1 MAVDLVKQREQFA
14 KLKDDFARLNAKF
27 ADATKALGLKEDEL
41 EMDPAEIP
49 PEAVKAMETAKVEAE
64 KAGRNAAA
72 ALEAE
77 SSAQSCCR
85 QKRPRRGAIAV

>member
-1 MAVDLVKQREQFA
+1 
-14 KLKDDFARLNAKF
+14 
-27 ADATKALGLKEDEL
+27 
-41 EMDPAEIP
+41 MDPAEIP
-49 PEAVKAMETAKVEAE
+49 PEAVKAMETAKAEAE

-77 SSAQSCCR
+77 SSAQTCCG

>member
-14 KLKDDFARLNAKF
+14 KLKDDFAHLNAKF
-27 ADATKALGLKEDEL
+27 ADAAKALGLKEDEL

-49 PEAVKAMETAKVEAE
+49 PEAVKAMETAKAEAE

-77 SSAQSCCR
+77 SSAQTCCG